1 MHCVSKNSVRN
12 QESGVSELLIL
23 NSKLAFIDTHC
34 HLEMTEFDE
43 DRDAVIQRAREA
55 GVEAVI
61 TVGSDLKGNIGSL
74 RLSEKY
80 DFIYSSVGIHP
91 HDAKDFTEEIYNKI
105 RTWATECRIQK
116 SNLPPPPFRKGGR
129 GEINSSLVTRH
140 SSLNK
145 VVAIGETGLD
155 YHYDNSPRDVQK
167 EVFKKHLLLA
177 KELGLPVII
186 HSREAKK
193 DTLEILGDSGM
204 NRGVLHCF
212 SGDMDMA
219 EKAMEMGLYI
229 SIAGPV
235 TFKNASKLRETAE
248 AIPDDYLLI
257 ETDAPYLT
265 PEPFRGRRN
274 EPAFLVNTAEKIAE
288 MRRVS
293 LEDIARI
300 TTLNAKRLFRIGKSI
315 QQGEITYK
323 IRDSL
328 YLNITNRC
336 TNKCSFCVR
345 FHSDYVKGHN
355 LRLSAEPTE
364 EEIKTAI
371 GGPVQYKEI
380 VFCGY
385 GEPFLRFEIVKNIAR
400 WIKERGGRVRINTNG
415 HGNLI
420 NRRNILPE
428 LKGFVDVISVSLDAS
443 DEKTYEMICAPD
455 FKNAFHEVVAF
466 IKEAKQYI
474 PDVQATVVEMEGVDV
489 EKCRKI
495 ADELGVKLRI
505 RKLDVVG

>member
-1 MHCVSKNSVRN
+1 MHCASRNSVRN
-12 QESGVSELLIL
+12 LAISNQQSTPPQPPLSKGGIEGGGNFSPLTSHFSLL
-23 NSKLAFIDTHC
+23 DTHC
-34 HLEMTEFDE
+34 HLEMAEFDE
-43 DRDAVIQRAREA
+43 DRDAVIQRAKEA
-55 GVEAVI
+55 GIDAVI
-61 TVGSDLKGNIGSL
+61 TVGSDLEGNIGSL

-91 HDAKDFTEEIYNKI
+91 HDAKDFTEEVYKKVRGWAASSPKI
-105 RTWATECRIQK
+105 
-116 SNLPPPPFRKGGR
+116 
-129 GEINSSLVTRH
+129 
-140 SSLNK
+140 
-145 VVAIGETGLD
+145 VAIGETGLD
-155 YHYDNSPRDVQK
+155 YHYDNSPRDIQK

-177 KELGLPVII
+177 KELELPVII

-193 DTLEILGDSGM
+193 DTLEILGDSGIS
-204 NRGVLHCF
+204 RGVLHCF
-212 SGDMDMA
+212 SGDMGMA

-235 TFKNASKLRETAE
+235 TFKNAKKLRETAE

-288 MRRVS
+288 VRRVS

-315 QQGEITYK
+315 QEGEIAYK

-355 LRLSAEPTE
+355 LRLSVEPTE
-364 EEIKTAI
+364 EELKTAI
-371 GGPVQYKEI
+371 GDPVQYKEI

-385 GEPFLRFEIVKNIAR
+385 GEPFLRFEIVKNLAR

-415 HGNLI
+415 HGNII

-443 DEKTYEMICAPD
+443 DEKVYNRICNPD
-455 FKNAFHEVVAF
+455 FKNAFHEVISF
-466 IKEAKQYI
+466 IKEARQYI

-495 ADELGVKLRI
+495 TDKLGVKLRV